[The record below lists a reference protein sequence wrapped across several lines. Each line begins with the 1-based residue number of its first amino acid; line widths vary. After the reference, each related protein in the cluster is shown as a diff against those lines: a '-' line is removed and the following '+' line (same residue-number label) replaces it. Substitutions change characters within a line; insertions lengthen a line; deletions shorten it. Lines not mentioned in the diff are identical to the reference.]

1 MTACFAGFAV
11 RIRMT
16 GIPAEKKGRL
26 DMVLYASGPGD
37 NKTAAVRPVKAEI
50 QEAGPAYLITS
61 YS

>member
-1 MTACFAGFAV
+1 
-11 RIRMT
+11 MT

-26 DMVLYASGPGD
+26 DMELYASGPGD

-50 QEAGPAYLITS
+50 QEAGPACLITS